1 MMHHDGIMMV
11 GTGLQNVQNLKPLA
25 GPCPGPGW
33 TIIIVFASLVD
44 QDPDLMRYPPG
55 SRSSWTRDTKRKAP
69 VHQSPAS
76 QIGNSRD
83 DYQFIFKKG
92 LNSDRFQLFQCE
104 NCLDTSTELLEKDSY
119 VIVLRGSQKPDDFL
133 QDDLFL
139 AQGEV
144 HCLHFSS
151 ATIYSS

>member
-1 MMHHDGIMMV
+1 MTTSLATLDPQLGPQLGPQLQIDRSDSSYIAEPIMQKTLLSAFIRLNKSAYDKNR
-11 GTGLQNVQNLKPLA
+11 G
-25 GPCPGPGW
+25 
-33 TIIIVFASLVD
+33 
-44 QDPDLMRYPPG
+44 
-55 SRSSWTRDTKRKAP
+55 
-69 VHQSPAS
+69 H
-76 QIGNSRD
+76 IGNSRD
-83 DYQFIFKKG
+83 GYQFIFKKG
-92 LNSDRFQLFQCE
+92 FNSDRFQLFQCE